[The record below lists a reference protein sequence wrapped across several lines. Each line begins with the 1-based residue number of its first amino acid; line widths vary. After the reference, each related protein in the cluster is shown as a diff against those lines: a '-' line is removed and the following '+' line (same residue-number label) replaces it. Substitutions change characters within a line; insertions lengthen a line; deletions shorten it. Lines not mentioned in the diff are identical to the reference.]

1 MDRIALTTNPLRP
14 PAEGFLAGLVAALT
28 GDGVEVRL
36 DGETAQAAGQEAD
49 PDCSLCEL
57 AAWAQMVMVV
67 GGDGSMLRAIHRM
80 LPVMRPLMGVNSGR
94 LGFLSFSTASEPA
107 EIARAIREKDYR
119 ISERSMLT
127 ATVLRGGQE
136 VNHFTALNEL
146 TVTRRKVARM
156 IHVVATVQGQLLNQ
170 YHADGLIVATPT
182 GSTAYSMSAGG
193 PVVAPDA
200 AVLVLTPI
208 CPHALSNRSVV
219 VGDSEAIELRAWP
232 ADETDS
238 VMITADGET
247 ACLLENGDT
256 LRLQRAETRLP
267 LVVPGSGSFYE
278 TLRAKLR
285 WHGSNV

>member
-14 PAEGFLAGLVAALT
+14 PSPGYLAGLLAALQ
-28 GDGVEVRL
+28 GDGRDVRL
-36 DGETAQAAGQEAD
+36 DAETARVAGLPATESDDLRAIAGWA
-49 PDCSLCEL
+49 EL
-57 AAWAQMVMVV
+57 VIVV

-80 LPVMRPLMGVNSGR
+80 APVMRPVMGVNSGR
-94 LGFLSFSTASEPA
+94 LGFLSFSSATEPG
-107 EIARAIREKDYR
+107 EIARALREQDFA
-119 ISERSMLT
+119 ITERAMLEAVIT
-127 ATVLRGGQE
+127 RANGEEETYFAV
-136 VNHFTALNEL
+136 NEL

-156 IHVVATVQGQLLNQ
+156 IHVEARVQGQLLNH

-200 AVLVLTPI
+200 GVLVLTPI

-219 VGDSEAIELRAWP
+219 VGDSEPVELRAWP
-232 ADETDS
+232 ADDS
-238 VMITADGET
+238 DAVMFTADGET
-247 ACLLENGDT
+247 ACLIEPGDT
-256 LRLQRAETRLP
+256 LVLRRAADRLP
-267 LVVPGSGSFYE
+267 LVVPGAGSFYE